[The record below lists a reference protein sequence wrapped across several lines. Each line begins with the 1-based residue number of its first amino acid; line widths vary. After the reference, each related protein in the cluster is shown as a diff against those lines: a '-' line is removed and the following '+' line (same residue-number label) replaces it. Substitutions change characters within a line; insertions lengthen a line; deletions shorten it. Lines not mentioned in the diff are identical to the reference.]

1 MVTGIFGGSFNPIHN
16 GHIAIARQLLAMTDI
31 EEVWFMVS
39 PHNPLKQHDCL
50 IDDAI
55 RLAMTGKALEEER
68 GMVCSDYEFRL
79 PRPSY
84 TWHTLQS
91 LSRDYPQ
98 RRFTLIIGADNWHS
112 FPRWYNPTQ
121 IIANYP
127 IVIYPRRGFSIDR
140 SSLPDGVTYLD
151 MDLHDIS
158 ATQIRQMVRQGSDIS
173 ALVPRSI
180 VTMVYDALHDKT
192 TF

>member
-68 GMVCSDYEFRL
+68 GMVCSDHEFRL

-112 FPRWYNPTQ
+112 FPQWYNPQQ

-151 MDLHDIS
+151 MDLYDIY